1 MGITEVVTAPRSLWQ
16 NAYVE
21 RVIGSIRRDAWNRLS
36 SLTHAICATFFHL
49 TWTITT
55 EPERICHS
63 TRIVRTRV
71 PSSRLGAAASSPYRK
86 SAGCTIAT
94 SASPPDGTY
103 YRLPW
108 VARWPVP
115 HCLRILRLMAF
126 DIWNTRQ
133 PPLPSLQ
140 RASVCHGWSLLAS
153 APTPIFVGGEFS
165 AGTGR
170 RKGLFLQRR
179 VVAGDAAYIL
189 RFHNRVAARAEPLNI
204 RAQRARPNWVRE
216 PCGSFGIKSCV
227 AAPTTFLK

>member
-1 MGITEVVTAPRSLWQ
+1 
-16 NAYVE
+16 
-21 RVIGSIRRDAWNRLS
+21 LS

-103 YRLPW
+103 YRLLW

-126 DIWNTRQ
+126 ISGTRDSRLCQ
-133 PPLPSLQ
+133 ACGARRSVTAGRSWLPHLRQ
-140 RASVCHGWSLLAS
+140 FLLGEN
-153 APTPIFVGGEFS
+153 FQQGQGGEKAYFFS
-165 AGTGR
+165 GASS
-170 RKGLFLQRR
+170 LAMQRIFC
-179 VVAGDAAYIL
+179 ASTI
-189 RFHNRVAARAEPLNI
+189 E
-204 RAQRARPNWVRE
+204 
-216 PCGSFGIKSCV
+216 
-227 AAPTTFLK
+227 